1 MSDQRR
7 HFTRYLYDTIEEAMA
22 RNPAGIH
29 SPMFKCAIYPDRP
42 LPINCDPCAE
52 SCVEVAVYAVVQ
64 LPEYGDQWS
73 WERVS

>member
-1 MSDQRR
+1 MSERR

-29 SPMFKCAIYPDRP
+29 SPVFRQPIWTNRPVPMTCA
-42 LPINCDPCAE
+42 PCAE
-52 SCVEVAVYAVVQ
+52 SLVEVAVCEVRQ
-64 LPEYGDQWS
+64 LPEYGNQWS